1 MTISTKF
8 DTGQE
13 VWINIFSDMGRRFT
27 EKGEIMMI
35 TIHKRGCPVYSIQTA
50 SRGVFRPEEHIYETE
65 QAALE
70 NREKEYYAINYDYNK
85 AKRK

>member
-13 VWINIFSDMGRRFT
+13 VWINNFNTLGSPFT
-27 EKGEIMMI
+27 EKGKITTIMI
-35 TIHKRGCPVYSIQTA
+35 FERGCPLYEIQTKHVWT
-50 SRGVFRPEEHIYETE
+50 SRPEEHIYETE